1 MDLAL
6 EVRKMAESA
15 LTQGQFVVD
24 VTVTSRP
31 PRKLLVLVD
40 ADQGITIDDCAEISR
55 QLSKNLDDTGLIEEN
70 FFLEVST
77 PGVEHPLK
85 LKRQYQK
92 NIGRRLKVKVAD
104 KIIEGK
110 LEEVSDE
117 KIKLAQETGQGKK
130 KEVQTVEVPFSE
142 IDKAFV
148 IVSFK

>member
-15 LTQGQFVVD
+15 LANGQFIVD
-24 VTVTSRP
+24 VSVSSRP
-31 PRKLLVLVD
+31 PRKVVVLVD

-55 QLSKNLDDTGLIEEN
+55 QLSKTLDETGLIDDN

-77 PGVEHPLK
+77 PGIEHPLK
-85 LKRQYQK
+85 LKRQYRK
-92 NIGRRLKVKVAD
+92 NIGRKLKLKLSD
-104 KIIEGK
+104 KTIEGK

-117 KIKLAQETGQGKK
+117 KIRLTQEVGQGKNK
-130 KEVQTVEVPFSE
+130 SMQSIDVPFAD

-148 IVSFK
+148 MVSFK